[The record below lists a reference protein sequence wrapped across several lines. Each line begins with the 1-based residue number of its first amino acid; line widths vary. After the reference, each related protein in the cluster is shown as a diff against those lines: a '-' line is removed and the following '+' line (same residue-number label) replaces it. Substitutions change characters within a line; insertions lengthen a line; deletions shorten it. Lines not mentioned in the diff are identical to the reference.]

1 MIIRTPTR
9 TKTNSF
15 NGQQMAFKF
24 PSTENLRDETLDEYH
39 LSNHH
44 LLNDNIGKN
53 FDEVASQILSDYTS
67 TSNTNTNSGHSSNG
81 YYSFANI
88 SDNTTSSPKSSTI
101 EKRGS
106 AVSGEFSALDVSY
119 VRASVLEPGSV
130 QHHDEDRKLS
140 SRLPPSSPME
150 AIPEADGFASFSTAF
165 QSIPTAANISYDIAS
180 TASSSKSLESDKIA
194 ARKLPTARLGRT
206 PTITR
211 VQSTASTRSSWE
223 STRASKL
230 KRSKAV
236 RCKGG
241 LLQYFILLGLTLK
254 RQLRKVICSI
264 RSKLAR
270 KNGGIGRRRS
280 RVSMPDK
287 KAAQRSRSR
296 QEDLRTS
303 HLKRTQRYVSNL
315 QRSLSC
321 KSLQPVLMSQAN
333 SAKAPSLNE
342 AETAEIDKS
351 PVIRN
356 PATSLRRTNSSI
368 KRAASVI
375 TNPHRAS
382 DSGKGDCIEH
392 SVAADKKSIEQAQ
405 KASNRQG
412 IVRSAGSRSLSSLAR
427 QPSIVVKNKVIPLSM
442 YHYSIKEE
450 EEDADEYVISTD
462 AMRPMSPVESLN
474 SEKSSYEDAQEDLN
488 TSQSEEHRLLSQ
500 SLNHY
505 LRTIISQRIMTRIQI
520 SKYQKHELPVSD
532 LIGSL
537 IKEYESDSTVS
548 NLFEEHK
555 SRNSLTDVT
564 SEQTEEEEEKEE
576 EEEEEEEEEQD
587 AEAASQYSTN
597 TSLKF
602 TLQSP
607 FGAANRSSHNDSLLS
622 LPAIGVKRSLTLPI
636 GIKV

>member
-53 FDEVASQILSDYTS
+53 FDEAASQILSDYTS
-67 TSNTNTNSGHSSNG
+67 ASNTNTNSGHSSNG

-101 EKRGS
+101 DKRGS
-106 AVSGEFSALDVSY
+106 AISGDFSGSEISY
-119 VRASVLEPGSV
+119 VRSSVEPSGV
-130 QHHDEDRKLS
+130 QHHDVDRKLS
-140 SRLPPSSPME
+140 SRQQASSPME
-150 AIPEADGFASFSTAF
+150 AIPEGDGFTSFSTAF

-180 TASSSKSLESDKIA
+180 TASSSKSLQSDKTTV
-194 ARKLPTARLGRT
+194 RKLPGGRLERA

-211 VQSTASTRSSWE
+211 VQSTASTRSSG
-223 STRASKL
+223 STRTSKL

-241 LLQYFILLGLTLK
+241 LLQYFILLGLALK

-264 RSKLAR
+264 RSKLTR
-270 KNGGIGRRRS
+270 QNGGSGRRRS
-280 RVSMPDK
+280 SLSMADK
-287 KAAQRSRSR
+287 KRVQQRRSRH
-296 QEDLRTS
+296 EDLRTS

-315 QRSLSC
+315 QRSMSC

-342 AETAEIDKS
+342 TETAEMAES
-351 PVIRN
+351 ELIRN
-356 PATSLRRTNSSI
+356 PTTSLRRTNSSI

-375 TNPHRAS
+375 TNPHGAS
-382 DSGKGDCIEH
+382 HRDSNEPLIATDE
-392 SVAADKKSIEQAQ
+392 KSNEPAR
-405 KASNRQG
+405 KALTRQG

-450 EEDADEYVISTD
+450 EEDADEYVISTNS
-462 AMRPMSPVESLN
+462 MRPLSPAESLN

-488 TSQSEEHRLLSQ
+488 VPQSEEHKLVSE
-500 SLNHY
+500 SLNQY
-505 LRTIISQRIMTRIQI
+505 FRTIISQRIMTRIQI
-520 SKYQKHELPVSD
+520 AKYQKCELPVSD

-555 SRNSLTDVT
+555 SQTDAT
-564 SEQTEEEEEKEE
+564 SEQTEEEELEE
-576 EEEEEEEEEQD
+576 ELD
-587 AEAASQYSTN
+587 AEAASQFSTN

-602 TLQSP
+602 TFQSP
-607 FGAANRSSHNDSLLS
+607 FGASNRNDSLLS
-622 LPAIGVKRSLTLPI
+622 LPTMNVKRSLTLPI